1 MCTLC
6 RSSNFSSNFF
16 SYIFFRARFHTAA
29 NDGRLINRE
38 TIRTSNERK
47 ACITTTTT
55 TIRGKVR
62 HIRLTFESHELLR
75 LCSIATVIF
84 DPLKRSSSP
93 PSTFPRYISR
103 GVQAHQHHREI
114 QFSSLFNSVFYIYIY
129 ISIHAFQFLFTVF
142 YSHQIPSTTSTS
154 SLSEK

>member
-47 ACITTTTT
+47 ACTTTTTTT

-93 PSTFPRYISR
+93 STFPRYISR

-129 ISIHAFQFLFTVF
+129 IDSRFSVSIHCFLFTPNTIYDEYF
-142 YSHQIPSTTSTS
+142 
-154 SLSEK
+154 LS